1 MLTTAILLVLIVGLM
16 YQVYRLTVRLNDI
29 EEVAEHAHTRTD
41 TQQNKHEYLT
51 GAMDTLQ
58 KETKHLKSDV
68 KVHKDALEAAIEI
81 LPVHKAKIRELE
93 NIIASVILPHIEEWF
108 GKRSDGPI
116 AIKTIKKVDE
126 FLKWHE
132 ETGSLFRIACPDAKV
147 PRDEPST
154 GNKSPEG
161 DLGKPGS
168 PKTPD
173 DTPNKDTHIDPEDPL
188 DMRPPRPPVS
198 SSS

>member
-51 GAMDTLQ
+51 GAMDTVQ
-58 KETKHLKSDV
+58 KEIKHLESDV

-81 LPVHKAKIRELE
+81 LPGHKKKIRELE
-93 NIIASVILPHIEEWF
+93 NIVARVILPHIEEWF
-108 GKRSDGPI
+108 GKRSDDPI
-116 AIKTIKKVDE
+116 ALKTIKLADELRKDYQNHGSFLPVD
-126 FLKWHE
+126 
-132 ETGSLFRIACPDAKV
+132 
-147 PRDEPST
+147 PS
-154 GNKSPEG
+154 
-161 DLGKPGS
+161 
-168 PKTPD
+168 
-173 DTPNKDTHIDPEDPL
+173 DPL